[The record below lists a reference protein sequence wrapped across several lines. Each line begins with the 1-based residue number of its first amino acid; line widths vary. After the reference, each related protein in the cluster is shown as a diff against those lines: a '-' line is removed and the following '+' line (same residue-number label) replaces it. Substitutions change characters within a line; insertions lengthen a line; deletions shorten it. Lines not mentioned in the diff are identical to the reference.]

1 MRIQRL
7 PDNII
12 NRIAAGEVV
21 ERPAS
26 VVKELVENAID
37 AGARTIGVSA
47 EDGGRA
53 RIVVTDDGC
62 GMGPD
67 DLRLCIER
75 HATSKLS
82 DPELVRITTLGFR
95 GEALPSIAAV
105 SRLSITSQ
113 PQGGS
118 DAWLLQIDGGDV
130 HPLQPAPPTG
140 GGTRIEMRDLFY
152 ATPARLKFLKAPQA
166 EITRIAEV
174 IDHLAMAHPDVAFRL
189 THNGKTSADF
199 RPADRLQRLQMV
211 MCKGFAE
218 NTVPVRA
225 EREGLQLSGFAGLP
239 TFHRATA
246 AMQFLFVNGRP
257 VKDRLLNAA
266 VRVAYQDVLAR
277 DRHPYV
283 ALFLEL
289 PPEEVDVNA
298 HPAKTEVRFR
308 DSALVR
314 SLLIG
319 ALKQAIAAGSQ
330 QASTTVA
337 EQTLAAFRT
346 PSLPSLAPGAASTP
360 AVSSSASSAAFAPL
374 PLSFGRAPLRHS
386 APHAQSAFALYEQAM
401 RPLHQPPLPQP
412 LHQPS
417 VAVTAPRREAALS
430 DAATTGA
437 EEDISEGTAAAMSA
451 AVPANAYPLGA
462 ACAQVHGTY
471 IIAEADDGVVIVDQH
486 AAHERLVYEGL
497 KAGLVAQGVARQA
510 LLLPEVVA
518 LDGSR
523 AALVAE
529 KAAELER
536 LGLVIEP
543 FGPKAV
549 LVREVP
555 ALLGQADIAGLVRDL
570 ADELAEMGEGL
581 AVEERLHAVCS
592 SMACHGSI
600 RAGRRLQRAEM
611 DALLRQ
617 MEATPHSGQCN
628 HGRPT
633 YVKLSRKD
641 IERLFG
647 RR

>member
-1 MRIQRL
+1 MPIQRL
-7 PDNII
+7 PETII

-26 VVKELVENAID
+26 VVKELVENALD
-37 AGARTIGVSA
+37 AGAKTITVSA

-53 RIVVTDDGC
+53 RITVTDDGC
-62 GMGPD
+62 GMGVE

-95 GEALPSIAAV
+95 GEALPSIGAV

-113 PQGGS
+113 PQGGA
-118 DAWLLQIDGGDV
+118 DAWLLQVEGGDV
-130 HPLQPAPPTG
+130 RPLQPAPPTG

-152 ATPARLKFLKAPQA
+152 ATPARLKFLKTPQA
-166 EITRIAEV
+166 EMSRIAEV
-174 IDHLAMAHPDVAFRL
+174 IDHLAMAHPEVAFRL
-189 THNGKTSADF
+189 LHNGKTSADF
-199 RPADRLQRLQMV
+199 YRADRLQRLQMV
-211 MCKGFAE
+211 MGKGFAD
-218 NTVPVRA
+218 NAVPVVA

-239 TFHRATA
+239 TFNRATA

-257 VKDRLLNAA
+257 VKDRQLTAA

-283 ALFLEL
+283 ALFLQV

-319 ALKQAIAAGSQ
+319 ALRQAIAMGGREAATS
-330 QASTTVA
+330 VA
-337 EQTLAAFRT
+337 AQTLAAFQPAPLSAGT
-346 PSLPSLAPGAASTP
+346 P
-360 AVSSSASSAAFAPL
+360 APL
-374 PLSFGRAPLRHS
+374 P
-386 APHAQSAFALYEQAM
+386 
-401 RPLHQPPLPQP
+401 
-412 LHQPS
+412 
-417 VAVTAPRREAALS
+417 
-430 DAATTGA
+430 AATTRLPPAPAPAMPLSPAFSRSAPRYSPPAPLQATLALA
-437 EEDISEGTAAAMSA
+437 EAVRPLPPSAPLTTADATGSVAEDVAEASA
-451 AVPANAYPLGA
+451 ASYPLGL

-471 IIAEADDGVVIVDQH
+471 IVAETTDGMVIVDQH

-497 KAGLVAQGVARQA
+497 KAGLAAQGVARQV

-518 LDGSR
+518 LDGPR
-523 AALVAE
+523 ALLVAE
-529 KAAELER
+529 KASALEQ

-549 LVREVP
+549 LVREIP
-555 ALLGQADIAGLVRDL
+555 ALLGKTDIAGLVRDL
-570 ADELAEMGEGL
+570 ADELAEMGEGVAL
-581 AVEERLHAVCS
+581 AERLHAVCS
-592 SMACHGSI
+592 TMACHGSI
-600 RAGRRLQRAEM
+600 RAGRRLRREEM

-633 YVKLSRKD
+633 FVKLGLKD